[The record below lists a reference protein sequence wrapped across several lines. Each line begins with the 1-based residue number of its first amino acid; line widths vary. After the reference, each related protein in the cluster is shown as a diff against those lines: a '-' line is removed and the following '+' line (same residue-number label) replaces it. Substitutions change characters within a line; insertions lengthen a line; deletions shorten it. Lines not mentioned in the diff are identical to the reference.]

1 MDVKII
7 FELLISNITT
17 TTVMIVMIMKLGWK
31 YIVETLIRV
40 TEGRKLK
47 K

>member
-1 MDVKII
+1 MSSITT
-7 FELLISNITT
+7 TT
-17 TTVMIVMIMKLGWK
+17 TTVMIVMILIVMIMKLDWK
-31 YIVETLIRV
+31 YIVETIIRV